1 MKKLAV
7 CPLLCLLICL
17 PALAEEAPEITDRCV
32 IAASQDKKDIA
43 AMTDGD
49 YYTYWTGTKKN
60 YVEITSPDDE
70 PMYGLYVSWG
80 HLTPW
85 EAQAKDAAGE
95 WRTVYATEDAF
106 YNQYIP
112 LTGGYQAIRLVN
124 TDKEGYEMK
133 VSELHVLG
141 AGNVPGWVQQW
152 QNFEGKADLVLLIT
166 DPGDEYL
173 FFGGLLPTYIAQGK
187 EIVLCECVNTI
198 AAYKSQL
205 LDGAWMCG
213 LRNYPYMA
221 YFKPRMS
228 TSLQGQY
235 DNWSEVQFVRHVSRI
250 VRMYKPDVLVTHSK
264 NGEGID
270 GGHKVCADAA
280 IRSLTTAMDDKY
292 DVGYGYANWGN
303 WKVKKLYLH
312 LYGDQETV
320 IDYDA
325 PLDFYGGKTANEMA
339 AAAYA
344 LQDYQEKSLKG
355 KNLTMGQGVCDGSA
369 YGLVYSEVGE
379 DTGAGD
385 LFEHLMQNPN

>member
-7 CPLLCLLICL
+7 CLLLILLACL
-17 PALAEEAPEITDRCV
+17 PALAEEAQDITERCV
-32 IAASQDKKDIA
+32 IAVSQDKKNIA
-43 AMTDGD
+43 AMTDSD
-49 YYTYWTGTKKN
+49 YYTYWTGKKNN
-60 YVEITSPDDE
+60 YVEITAPAGE
-70 PMYGLYVSWG
+70 PLYGLYVSWG

-85 EAQAKDAAGE
+85 EARAFDAATGE
-95 WRTVYATEDAF
+95 WRTVYATEEAF

-112 LTGGYQAIRLVN
+112 LPEGYAAIRLVN

-141 AGNVPGWVQQW
+141 QGEVPGWVQRW
-152 QNFEGKADLVLLIT
+152 KDFEGKADLVLLIT

-187 EIVLCECVNTI
+187 EIMLCECVNTI

-221 YFKPRMS
+221 YFRPNMS
-228 TSLQGQY
+228 TTLQGQY

-250 VRMYKPDVLVTHSK
+250 MRMYKPDVLVTHSK

-270 GGHKVCADAA
+270 GGHRVCADAA
-280 IRSLTTAMDDKY
+280 IRSLTTAMDEKY

-312 LYGDQETV
+312 LYGDQET
-320 IDYDA
+320 ILDYDT
-325 PLDFYGGKTANEMA
+325 PLDYYGGRTAREMA
-339 AAAYA
+339 EEAYA
-344 LQDYQEKSLKG
+344 LQDYQRKSLKG
-355 KNLTMGQGVCDGSA
+355 RNLTFGEGVCDGSA
-369 YGLVYSEVGE
+369 FGLAYSQVGE

-385 LFEHLMQNPN
+385 LFEHLD

>member
-1 MKKLAV
+1 MKKLFV
-7 CPLLCLLICL
+7 LLALLMALCAS
-17 PALAEEAPEITDRCV
+17 ALAEEAQEITGQCALAV
-32 IAASQDKKDIA
+32 SQDKKNIA

-49 YYTYWTGTKKN
+49 YYTYWMGTKNN
-60 YVEITSPDDE
+60 YVEITAPE
-70 PMYGLYVSWG
+70 GELLYGLYVCWG
-80 HLTPW
+80 HITPW
-85 EAQAKDAAGE
+85 EARAYDAASGD
-95 WRTVYATEDAF
+95 WVAIYTTEDEF
-106 YNQYIP
+106 YHQYIP
-112 LTGGYQAIRLVN
+112 LEAGYQAVRLVN
-124 TDKEGYEMK
+124 TSKDGYEMK
-133 VSELHVLG
+133 VSELHALG
-141 AGNVPGWVQQW
+141 AGELPAWVQRW
-152 QNFEGKADLVLLIT
+152 NAFEGKADLVLLIT

-187 EIVLCECVNTI
+187 EIMLCECVNTI

-205 LDGAWMCG
+205 LDGAWQLG

-280 IRSLTTAMDDKY
+280 IRSLTTAMDELY

-312 LYGDQETV
+312 LYGDHETV
-320 IDYDA
+320 IDYHQ
-325 PLDFYGGKTANEMA
+325 PLDYYGGKTANEMA
-339 AAAYA
+339 QQAYA
-344 LQDYQEKSLKG
+344 LQDYQRKSLKG
-355 KNLTMGQGVCDGSA
+355 SNLTWGEGVCDGSA

-385 LFEHLMQNPN
+385 LFEHLD

>member
-7 CPLLCLLICL
+7 LLLLLLALCL
-17 PALAEEAPEITDRCV
+17 PALAEDAPEITGQCTLTV
-32 IAASQDKKDIA
+32 SQDKKSVA

-49 YYTYWTGTKKN
+49 YYTYWTGTKN
-60 YVEITSPDDE
+60 HYVEITAPAGGKL
-70 PMYGLYVSWG
+70 YGIYVCWG
-80 HLTPW
+80 HITPW
-85 EAQAKDAAGE
+85 VAQAQDASGQ
-95 WRTVYATEDAF
+95 WQTVYTTEDAF
-106 YNQYIP
+106 YHQYIP
-112 LTGGYQAIRLVN
+112 LPEGYAAIRLVN
-124 TDKEGYEMK
+124 TSKDGYEMK

-141 AGNVPGWVQQW
+141 QGDAPAWVQQW
-152 QNFEGKADLVLLIT
+152 NNFEGKADLVLLIT

-187 EIVLCECVNTI
+187 EIMLCECVNTI

-205 LDGAWMCG
+205 LDGAWQLG

-270 GGHKVCADAA
+270 GGHKVCADAS
-280 IRSLTTAMDDKY
+280 IRSLTTAMDELY

-312 LYGDQETV
+312 LYGDDETV
-320 IDYDA
+320 LDYNQ
-325 PLDFYGGKTANEMA
+325 PLDFYGGKTADEMA
-339 AAAYA
+339 QQAYA
-344 LQDYQEKSLKG
+344 LQDYQRKSLKG
-355 KNLTMGQGVCDGSA
+355 SKLVWGQGVCDGSA

-385 LFEHLMQNPN
+385 LFEHLE

>member
-1 MKKLAV
+1 MKKF
-7 CPLLCLLICL
+7 LLCLLLLTALCL
-17 PALAEEAPEITDRCV
+17 PALAEEAGDITGRCALSV
-32 IAASQDKKDIA
+32 SQDKKNIA
-43 AMTDGD
+43 AMTDSD
-49 YYTYWTGTKKN
+49 YYTYWTGKKN
-60 YVEITSPDDE
+60 AWVQIDAPADQ
-70 PMYGLYVSWG
+70 PLYGLYVSWG

-85 EAQAKDAAGE
+85 EAQAYDAASGS
-95 WRTVYATEDAF
+95 WQTVYVPEEDF

-112 LTGGYQAIRLVN
+112 LTAGYGAVRLVN
-124 TDKEGYEMK
+124 TSKDGYEMK
-133 VSELHVLG
+133 VSELRALG
-141 AGNVPGWVQQW
+141 RGDVPDWVQQW
-152 QNFEGKADLVLLIT
+152 KTFEGKADLVLLIT

-173 FFGGLLPTYIAQGK
+173 FFGGLLPTYLAAGK
-187 EIVLCECVNTI
+187 EIMVCECINTI

-205 LDGAWMCG
+205 LDGAWQLG

-235 DNWSEVQFVRHVSRI
+235 ENWSEVQFVRHVSRI

-280 IRSLTTAMDDKY
+280 IRSLTTAMDELY

-303 WKVKKLYLH
+303 WRVKKLYLH
-312 LYGDQETV
+312 LYGDDETV
-320 IDYDA
+320 LDYNR
-325 PLDFYGGKTANEMA
+325 PLDFYGGRTADEMA
-339 AAAYA
+339 RQAYD
-344 LQDYQEKSLKG
+344 LQDYQRKSLKG
-355 KNLTMGQGVCDGSA
+355 VRLQWGEGVCDGSR

-385 LFEHLMQNPN
+385 LFEHIE

>member
-1 MKKLAV
+1 MKKLVFLLLLLLA
-7 CPLLCLLICL
+7 LCLS
-17 PALAEEAPEITDRCV
+17 ALAEEAEDITDRCTLT
-32 IAASQDKKDIA
+32 ASQDKKNIA
-43 AMTDGD
+43 AMTDSD
-49 YYTYWTGTKKN
+49 YYSYWTGTKN
-60 YVEITSPDDE
+60 AWVQIDAPADQ
-70 PMYGLYVSWG
+70 PLYGLYISWG

-85 EAQAKDAAGE
+85 VVQAQDAAGE
-95 WRTVYATEDAF
+95 WQTVYTTEDEF

-112 LTGGYQAIRLVN
+112 LTEGYRAVRLVN
-124 TDKEGYEMK
+124 VSKDGYEMK
-133 VSELHVLG
+133 VSELHALG
-141 AGNVPGWVQQW
+141 AGGVPGWVQQW
-152 QNFEGKADLVLLIT
+152 KNFEGKADLVLLIT

-187 EIVLCECVNTI
+187 EIMLCECINTI

-205 LDGAWMCG
+205 LDGAWNLG

-228 TSLQGQY
+228 TTLQGQY
-235 DNWSEVQFVRHVSRI
+235 ENWSEVQFVRHVSRI

-312 LYGDQETV
+312 LYGDDETV
-320 IDYDA
+320 LDYHQ
-325 PLDFYGGKTANEMA
+325 PLDFYGGKTADEMA
-339 AAAYA
+339 QEAYA
-344 LQDYQEKSLKG
+344 LQDYQRKSLKG
-355 KNLTMGQGVCDGSA
+355 KNLIWGEGVCDGSA

-385 LFEHLMQNPN
+385 LFEHLD